1 MSQEGVTAVELGIE
15 DALAVF
21 ESLSAEEWALPSG
34 CEGWRIQDV
43 AAHSSSNFKATVEP
57 PAEATEPVPPMPAER
72 LMDMLVEPRQPW
84 TPEQVLDELRT
95 YAPPLVETLRAL
107 QEEPLASTPLT
118 MADLGTYE
126 MHQLADAYA
135 FDLYCHLR
143 IDVLAPRGPVVREVP
158 AADAERL
165 GPAIGWMVAGLP
177 QMQGPAFPFVD
188 RSINLRLT
196 GPGGGSWTIA
206 GNGDGRVAISDGE
219 DHAAAATIT
228 SDGHAFV
235 IWGTK
240 RADWRDSVTLDG
252 DQELAERFLD
262 TLNIV

>member
-1 MSQEGVTAVELGIE
+1 MSQAGVTAVELGID

-34 CEGWRIQDV
+34 CEGWRVQDV

-57 PAEATEPVPPMPAER
+57 PAEAAEPVPPMPAER

-84 TPEQVLDELRT
+84 TPEQVLEELRT

-158 AADAERL
+158 AADAARL

-196 GPGGGSWTIA
+196 GPGGGP
-206 GNGDGRVAISDGE
+206 GRSPATAT
-219 DHAAAATIT
+219 AA
-228 SDGHAFV
+228 SP
-235 IWGTK
+235 
-240 RADWRDSVTLDG
+240 
-252 DQELAERFLD
+252 
-262 TLNIV
+262 